1 MHSVS
6 PLWLPDDD
14 RSYRYDGNVF
24 NDRFESPRG
33 GGVGPVG
40 QNVATNRHLSPRLL
54 NDHLKEEKKGNR
66 SYQLSMFDNLLSKN
80 I

>member
-1 MHSVS
+1 
-6 PLWLPDDD
+6 
-14 RSYRYDGNVF
+14 
-24 NDRFESPRG
+24 
-33 GGVGPVG
+33 
-40 QNVATNRHLSPRLL
+40 L